1 MDKLIGM
8 RVFVE
13 IVDRGSLTHAA
24 ESLGRSLP
32 SVVRIL
38 ARLEEHLGVRLLTR
52 TTRRMALTPEGR
64 DFLAR
69 ARRILADVEEAE
81 SAMTAGQSE
90 PAGALRITAPVRFG
104 RMHVAP
110 ALVAFAERHPRV
122 SVDLVLLDRVVDL
135 VEEGLDAGVRLA
147 PLADSSMVAIPVGSV
162 QRVIVAS
169 PSLLDRVGEPT
180 APEQLT
186 KLPCVVFSGMSTG
199 GVWRFAAEGRDRTV
213 PIEGR
218 FRSNHA
224 TSALEACAAGLGFG
238 QFLSYQ
244 AAPFVRSGRL
254 RVVLAEAAP
263 APVPVSLV
271 YPDRRLVSTRLRACL
286 DALRDALRGRSFA
299 AH

>member
-90 PAGALRITAPVRFG
+90 PAGALRITAPVLFG

-135 VEEGLDAGVRLA
+135 VEEGLDAAIRLA
-147 PLADSSMVAIPVGSV
+147 PLADSSMVAIPVGRV

-180 APEQLT
+180 EPEQLT
-186 KLPCVVFSGMSTG
+186 RLPCVVFAGMSTG
-199 GVWRFAAEGRDRTV
+199 GVWRFALGGRDRTV

-224 TSALEACAAGLGFG
+224 TAALEACAAGLGFG

-244 AAPFVRSGRL
+244 AAPFVRDGRL
-254 RVVLAEAAP
+254 RVVLEEAAP